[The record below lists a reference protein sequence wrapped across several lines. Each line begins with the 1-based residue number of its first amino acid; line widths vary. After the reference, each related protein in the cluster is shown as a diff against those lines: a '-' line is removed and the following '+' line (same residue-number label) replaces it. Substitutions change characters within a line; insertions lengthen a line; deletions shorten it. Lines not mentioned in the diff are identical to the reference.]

1 MQTPRMDLSTWNV
14 IQTLLVASDE
24 AGEYESS
31 LTPRICGVGLMA
43 ETVAY
48 NGDIF
53 TCQE

>member
-1 MQTPRMDLSTWNV
+1 L
-14 IQTLLVASDE
+14 AAADE
-24 AGEYESS
+24 TGEYENS

-43 ETVAY
+43 ESVAY